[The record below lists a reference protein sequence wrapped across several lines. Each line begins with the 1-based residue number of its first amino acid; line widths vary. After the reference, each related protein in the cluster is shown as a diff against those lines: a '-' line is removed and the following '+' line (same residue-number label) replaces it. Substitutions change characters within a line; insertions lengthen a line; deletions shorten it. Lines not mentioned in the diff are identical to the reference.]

1 MPYKAK
7 TYDPPTI
14 GKEYRPNVSEYNK
27 QYNEKRKVNMP
38 HHQLYNTKEWRR
50 LRSDLI
56 KDRCELCGSEH
67 NLKLH
72 HIVKI
77 DDDPSL
83 ALDADNLQTVC
94 ARCHLKIHRE
104 RMEERDGM

>member
-1 MPYKAK
+1 
-7 TYDPPTI
+7 
-14 GKEYRPNVSEYNK
+14 
-27 QYNEKRKVNMP
+27 
-38 HHQLYNTKEWRR
+38 
-50 LRSDLI
+50 
-56 KDRCELCGSEH
+56 
-67 NLKLH
+67 
-72 HIVKI
+72 VKI